1 MNMRALMIVIYGL
14 GAVAA
19 IFAPHGLL
27 HSRPALIALLALC
40 LANICWR
47 LVIGKRRNGT
57 SHERRL
63 NAKSHQVS
71 QPAPGLQ
78 EHVVSIPMEPVPG
91 EDWV

>member
-14 GAVAA
+14 GGVAV

-27 HSRPALIALLALC
+27 HSRPALIALLALY
-40 LANICWR
+40 LAHICWR
-47 LVIGKRRNGT
+47 LVTGKRRNGT
-57 SHERRL
+57 SRERRL
-63 NAKSHQVS
+63 NAGSHQAS
-71 QPAPGLQ
+71 QPAPGSQ